1 MDYIKIIP
9 CLDLDDPIGSAR
21 FYNDSGA
28 DEIAYFDSKATK
40 EGREPNIRQI
50 REITRIVDIP
60 LLACGGVR
68 NVEDAKKIL
77 YAGANKVCMNSAA
90 VANPEIVKE
99 ISEKF
104 GRNRIMVAI
113 DLCTMENPVEW
124 SQIMEEKGA
133 GELLLINNNQVD
145 NYFALVSEIKSKVR
159 IPVMISSYATKA
171 EELIE
176 TVESTNAD
184 AISLYSLDKMDIM
197 EIKQEFAKANIEVK
211 TYESALDF
219 SVFKLDKDGL
229 IPVIV
234 QDYKTHEV
242 LMMAYMNEES
252 YEKTI
257 RTGKMTYFSRS
268 RQQLWTKGETSGH
281 YQYIKSLTLDCDND
295 TILAKVSQVGAAC
308 HTGNRS
314 CFFQELMSREYDD
327 TNPLN
332 VLENVYSVIRDRK
345 DHIKGGSYTNYL
357 FEKGIDKILRKLG
370 EQATGIVVAAKNPN
384 QDEIKYEISDLLYYL
399 MVLMAERDIVWK
411 DVTDDLAD
419 RR

>member
-1 MDYIKIIP
+1 MDYVKIIP
-9 CLDLDDPIGSAR
+9 CLDLEDPIASAR
-21 FYNDSGA
+21 YYNDSGA

-68 NVEDAKKIL
+68 DVEDAKKIL

-90 VANPEIVKE
+90 IANPDIVKE

-104 GRNRIMVAI
+104 GRNRIIVAI
-113 DLCTMENPVEW
+113 DLSTKEEPVEW
-124 SQIMEEKGA
+124 AQTMEEKGA
-133 GELLLINNNQVD
+133 GELLLIHNNHVD
-145 NYFALVSEIKSKVR
+145 NYVEIVNEIKSKVR
-159 IPVMISSYATKA
+159 IPIIISSYATKA
-171 EELIE
+171 EDMKELIE
-176 TVESTNAD
+176 NTEAD
-184 AISLYSLDKMDIM
+184 SISLYSLEKMDIM
-197 EIKQEFAKANIEVK
+197 EIKQELAKANIEVK

-219 SVFKLDKDGL
+219 STFKVDEQGL

-257 RTGKMTYFSRS
+257 KTGKMTYFSRS
-268 RQQLWTKGETSGH
+268 RQKLWTKGETSGH

-295 TILAKVSQVGAAC
+295 TILAKVSQIGAAC
-308 HTGNRS
+308 HTGSRT

-345 DHIKGGSYTNYL
+345 DHLKGGSYTNYL
-357 FEKGIDKILRKLG
+357 FEKGIDKILKKLG

>member
-68 NVEDAKKIL
+68 NMEDAKKIL

-124 SQIMEEKGA
+124 AQIMEEKGA

-184 AISLYSLDKMDIM
+184 AVSLYSLDKMDIM

>member
-1 MDYIKIIP
+1 MDYVKIIP
-9 CLDLDDPIGSAR
+9 CLDLEDPIASAR
-21 FYNDSGA
+21 YYNDSGA

-68 NVEDAKKIL
+68 DVEDAKKIL

-90 VANPEIVKE
+90 IANPDIVKE

-104 GRNRIMVAI
+104 GRNRIIVAI
-113 DLCTMENPVEW
+113 DLSTKENPVEW
-124 SQIMEEKGA
+124 AQTMEEKGA
-133 GELLLINNNQVD
+133 GELLLIHNNHVE
-145 NYFALVSEIKSKVR
+145 NYVSIVNEIKNKVR
-159 IPVMISSYATKA
+159 VPIIISSYATKA
-171 EELIE
+171 EDMKELIE
-176 TVESTNAD
+176 STEAD
-184 AISLYSLDKMDIM
+184 SISLYSLEKMDIM
-197 EIKQEFAKANIEVK
+197 EIKQELADANIEVK
-211 TYESALDF
+211 TYESSLDF
-219 SVFKLDKDGL
+219 SSFKLNEDGL

-252 YEKTI
+252 YNKTI
-257 RTGKMTYFSRS
+257 RTGKMTYYSRS

-332 VLENVYSVIRDRK
+332 VLQNVYSVIRDRK
-345 DHIKGGSYTNYL
+345 EHIKGGSYTNYL

>member
-1 MDYIKIIP
+1 MDSIKIIP
-9 CLDLDDPIGSAR
+9 CLDLEDPIASAR
-21 FYNDSGA
+21 YYNDSGA

-68 NVEDAKKIL
+68 DVEDAKKIL

-90 VANPEIVKE
+90 IANPDIVKE

-104 GRNRIMVAI
+104 GRTRIIVAI
-113 DLCTMENPVEW
+113 DLSTVENPVEW
-124 SQIMEEKGA
+124 AQTMEEKGA
-133 GELLLINNNQVD
+133 GELLLIHNNQVE
-145 NYFALVSEIKSKVR
+145 NYVSIVNEIKNSVR
-159 IPVMISSYATKA
+159 IPIIISSYATKA
-171 EELIE
+171 ADMKELIE
-176 TVESTNAD
+176 STDAD
-184 AISLYSLDKMDIM
+184 SISLYSLEKMDIM
-197 EIKQEFAKANIEVK
+197 EIKQELAEANIEVQ
-211 TYESALDF
+211 TYESSLDF
-219 SVFKLDKDGL
+219 STFKLNSDGL

-257 RTGKMTYFSRS
+257 RTGKMTYYSRS

-314 CFFQELMSREYDD
+314 CFFQELMSKEYDD

-345 DHIKGGSYTNYL
+345 EHLKGGSYTNYL
-357 FEKGIDKILRKLG
+357 FEKGIDKILTKLG

-399 MVLMAERDIVWK
+399 MVLMVERDIVWK
-411 DVTDDLAD
+411 VVTDALAD

>member
-1 MDYIKIIP
+1 MDSIKIIP
-9 CLDLDDPIGSAR
+9 CLDLEDPIASAR
-21 FYNDSGA
+21 YYNDSGA

-68 NVEDAKKIL
+68 DVEDAKMIL
-77 YAGANKVCMNSAA
+77 YAGANKVCINSAA
-90 VANPEIVKE
+90 IANPDIVREIA
-99 ISEKF
+99 EKF
-104 GRNRIMVAI
+104 GRTRIIVAI
-113 DLCTMENPVEW
+113 DLSTVENPVEW
-124 SQIMEEKGA
+124 AQTVEEKGA
-133 GELLLINNNQVD
+133 GELLLIHNNHVE
-145 NYFALVSEIKSKVR
+145 NYISIVNEIKKQVR
-159 IPVMISSYATKA
+159 IPIIISSYATKA
-171 EELIE
+171 VDMKEMIE
-176 TVESTNAD
+176 ATDAE
-184 AISLYSLDKMDIM
+184 AISLYSLEKMDIM
-197 EIKQEFAKANIEVK
+197 EIKQELAEANIEVK
-211 TYESALDF
+211 TYESSLPF
-219 SVFKLDKDGL
+219 SSFTLNSDGL

-257 RTGKMTYFSRS
+257 RTGKMTYYSRS
-268 RQQLWTKGETSGH
+268 RQELWTKGETSGH
-281 YQYIKSLTLDCDND
+281 FQYLKSLTLDCDND

-308 HTGNRS
+308 HTGNKS
-314 CFFQELMSREYDD
+314 CFFQELMSKEFDD

-345 DHIKGGSYTNYL
+345 EHLKGGSYTNYL
-357 FEKGIDKILRKLG
+357 FEKGIDKILTKLG

-399 MVLMAERDIVWK
+399 MVLMVERDIVWK

>member
-1 MDYIKIIP
+1 MDYVKIIP
-9 CLDLDDPIGSAR
+9 CLDLEDPIASAR
-21 FYNDSGA
+21 YYNDSGA

-68 NVEDAKKIL
+68 DVEDAKKIL

-90 VANPEIVKE
+90 VANPDIVKE

-104 GRNRIMVAI
+104 GRNRIIVAI

-124 SQIMEEKGA
+124 AQKMEEKGA
-133 GELLLINNNQVD
+133 GELLLINNNNIE
-145 NYFALVSEIKSKVR
+145 NYVELVTEIKNTVR
-159 IPVMISSYATKA
+159 IPILVSSYATSA
-171 EELIE
+171 ADMIDLVE
-176 TVESTNAD
+176 TTNAD
-184 AISLYSLDKMDIM
+184 SLSLYSLEKMDIM
-197 EIKQEFAKANIEVK
+197 EIKQELAAANIEVK

-219 SVFKLDKDGL
+219 STFKLNNDGL

-257 RTGKMTYFSRS
+257 RTGKMTYYSRS

-308 HTGNRS
+308 HTGSRS

-345 DHIKGGSYTNYL
+345 DHLKGGSYTNYL

>member
-1 MDYIKIIP
+1 MDYVKIIP
-9 CLDLDDPIGSAR
+9 CLDLEDPIASAR
-21 FYNDSGA
+21 YYNDSGA

-68 NVEDAKKIL
+68 DVEDAKKIL

-90 VANPEIVKE
+90 IANPDIVKE

-104 GRNRIMVAI
+104 GRNRIIVAI
-113 DLCTMENPVEW
+113 DLSTKEEPVEW
-124 SQIMEEKGA
+124 AQMMEEKGA
-133 GELLLINNNQVD
+133 GELLLIHNNHVE
-145 NYFALVSEIKSKVR
+145 NYVEIVNEIKNKVR
-159 IPVMISSYATKA
+159 IPIIISSYATKA
-171 EELIE
+171 EDMKELME
-176 TVESTNAD
+176 QTEAD
-184 AISLYSLDKMDIM
+184 SISLYSLEKMDIM
-197 EIKQEFAKANIEVK
+197 EIKQELAKANLEVR

-219 SVFKLDKDGL
+219 STFKLDENGL

-252 YEKTI
+252 YNTTI
-257 RTGKMTYFSRS
+257 RTGKMTYYSRS

-345 DHIKGGSYTNYL
+345 DHLKGGSYTNYL
-357 FEKGIDKILRKLG
+357 FEKGIDKILKKLG

>member
-1 MDYIKIIP
+1 MDSIKIIP
-9 CLDLDDPIGSAR
+9 CLDLEDPIASAR
-21 FYNDSGA
+21 YYNDSGA

-68 NVEDAKKIL
+68 DVEDAKKIL

-90 VANPEIVKE
+90 IANPDIVKE

-104 GRNRIMVAI
+104 GRTRIIVAI
-113 DLCTMENPVEW
+113 DLSTVENPVEW
-124 SQIMEEKGA
+124 AQTMEEKGA
-133 GELLLINNNQVD
+133 GELLLIHNNQVE
-145 NYFALVSEIKSKVR
+145 NYVSIVNEIKNSVR
-159 IPVMISSYATKA
+159 IPIIISSYATKA
-171 EELIE
+171 ADMKELIE
-176 TVESTNAD
+176 STDAD
-184 AISLYSLDKMDIM
+184 SISLYSLEKMDIM
-197 EIKQEFAKANIEVK
+197 EIKQELAEANIEVQ
-211 TYESALDF
+211 TYESSLDF
-219 SVFKLDKDGL
+219 STFKLNSDGL

-257 RTGKMTYFSRS
+257 RTGKMTYYSRS

-314 CFFQELMSREYDD
+314 CFFQELMSKEYDD

-345 DHIKGGSYTNYL
+345 EHLKGGSYTNYL
-357 FEKGIDKILRKLG
+357 FEKGIDKILTKLG

-399 MVLMAERDIVWK
+399 MVLMVERDIVWK

>member
-1 MDYIKIIP
+1 MDSIKIIP
-9 CLDLDDPIGSAR
+9 CLDLEDPIASAR
-21 FYNDSGA
+21 YYNDSGA

-68 NVEDAKKIL
+68 DVEDAKMIL
-77 YAGANKVCMNSAA
+77 YAGANKVCINSAA
-90 VANPEIVKE
+90 IANPDIVREIA
-99 ISEKF
+99 EKF
-104 GRNRIMVAI
+104 GRTRIIVAI
-113 DLCTMENPVEW
+113 DLNTVENPVEW
-124 SQIMEEKGA
+124 AQTMEEKGA
-133 GELLLINNNQVD
+133 GELLLIHNNQVE
-145 NYFALVSEIKSKVR
+145 NYISIVNEIKKQVR
-159 IPVMISSYATKA
+159 IPIIISSYATKA
-171 EELIE
+171 ADMKEMIE
-176 TVESTNAD
+176 ATDAE
-184 AISLYSLDKMDIM
+184 AISLYSLEKMDIM
-197 EIKQEFAKANIEVK
+197 EIKQELAEANIEVK
-211 TYESALDF
+211 TYESSLPF
-219 SVFKLDKDGL
+219 SSFTLNSDGL

-257 RTGKMTYFSRS
+257 RTGKMTYYSRS
-268 RQQLWTKGETSGH
+268 RQELWTKGETSGH
-281 YQYIKSLTLDCDND
+281 FQYLKSLTLDCDND

-308 HTGNRS
+308 HTGNKS
-314 CFFQELMSREYDD
+314 CFFQELMSKEFDD

-345 DHIKGGSYTNYL
+345 EHLKGGSYTNYL
-357 FEKGIDKILRKLG
+357 FEKGIDKILTKLG

-399 MVLMAERDIVWK
+399 MVLMVERDIVWK

>member
-1 MDYIKIIP
+1 MDSLKIIP
-9 CLDLDDPIGSAR
+9 CLDLEDPIASAR
-21 FYNDSGA
+21 YYNDSGA

-68 NVEDAKKIL
+68 DVEDAKKIL

-90 VANPEIVKE
+90 IANPDIVKE
-99 ISEKF
+99 IAEKF
-104 GRNRIMVAI
+104 GRTRIIVVI
-113 DLCTMENPVEW
+113 DLAAVDDPVEW
-124 SQIMEEKGA
+124 AQTTEEKGA
-133 GELLLINNNQVD
+133 GELLLIHNDQVD
-145 NYFALVSEIKSKVR
+145 DYVSIVNQIKNHVR
-159 IPVMISSYATKA
+159 IPVIISSYATKA
-171 EELIE
+171 DDMREMIE
-176 TVESTNAD
+176 ATDAQ
-184 AISLYSLDKMDIM
+184 AISLYSLDKLDIM
-197 EIKQEFAKANIEVK
+197 EIKQELAKANIEVE
-211 TYESALDF
+211 TYESSLAF
-219 SVFKLDKDGL
+219 SSFTLNSEGL

-242 LMMAYMNEES
+242 LMMAYMNEEA

-257 RTGKMTYFSRS
+257 RTGKMTYYSRS
-268 RQQLWTKGETSGH
+268 RQELWTKGETSGH
-281 YQYIKSLTLDCDND
+281 YQYVKALTLDCDND

-345 DHIKGGSYTNYL
+345 EHLKGGSYTNYL
-357 FEKGIDKILRKLG
+357 FEKGIDKILTKLG

-399 MVLMAERDIVWK
+399 MVLMVERDIAWK

>member
-9 CLDLDDPIGSAR
+9 CLDLEDPIASAR
-21 FYNDSGA
+21 YYNDSGA

-68 NVEDAKKIL
+68 DVEDAKKIL

-90 VANPEIVKE
+90 IANPDIVKE

-104 GRNRIMVAI
+104 GRNRIIVAI
-113 DLCTMENPVEW
+113 DLSTKENPVEW
-124 SQIMEEKGA
+124 AQTMEEKGA
-133 GELLLINNNQVD
+133 GELLLIHNNHVE
-145 NYFALVSEIKSKVR
+145 NYVEIVNEIKNKVR
-159 IPVMISSYATKA
+159 VPIIISSYATKA
-171 EELIE
+171 EDMKELIE
-176 TVESTNAD
+176 KTEAD
-184 AISLYSLDKMDIM
+184 SISLYSLEKMDIM
-197 EIKQEFAKANIEVK
+197 EMKQELADANIEVK

-219 SVFKLDKDGL
+219 STFKLDENGL

-295 TILAKVSQVGAAC
+295 TILAKVSQIGAAC
-308 HTGNRS
+308 HTGNKT
-314 CFFQELMSREYDD
+314 CFFQPLMSREYDD

-345 DHIKGGSYTNYL
+345 DHLKGGSYTNYL
-357 FEKGIDKILRKLG
+357 FEKGIDKILKKLG

>member
-1 MDYIKIIP
+1 MDYVKIIP
-9 CLDLDDPIGSAR
+9 CLDLEDPIASAR
-21 FYNDSGA
+21 YYNDSGA

-68 NVEDAKKIL
+68 DVEDAKKIL

-90 VANPEIVKE
+90 IANPDIVKE

-104 GRNRIMVAI
+104 GRNRIIVAV
-113 DLCTMENPVEW
+113 DLFTIENPVEW
-124 SQIMEEKGA
+124 AQLMEEKGA
-133 GELLLINNNQVD
+133 GELLLIHNNQVE
-145 NYFALVSEIKSKVR
+145 NYVDIVNEIKSKVR
-159 IPVMISSYATKA
+159 IPIIVSSYATKA
-171 EELIE
+171 EDMKGLIE
-176 TVESTNAD
+176 ATEAD
-184 AISLYSLDKMDIM
+184 AISLYSLEKMDIM
-197 EIKQEFAKANIEVK
+197 EIKQELATSNIEVK

-219 SVFKLDKDGL
+219 STFKLNSDGL

-242 LMMAYMNEES
+242 LMMAYMNEEA
-252 YEKTI
+252 YNKTI
-257 RTGKMTYFSRS
+257 HTGKMTYYSRS
-268 RQQLWTKGETSGH
+268 RQELWTKGETSGH

-314 CFFQELMSREYDD
+314 CFFQELMSKEYDD

-332 VLENVYSVIRDRK
+332 VLQNVYSVIRDRK

>member
-9 CLDLDDPIGSAR
+9 CLDLEDPIGSAR

-68 NVEDAKKIL
+68 DVEDAKKIL

-90 VANPEIVKE
+90 IANPDIVKE

-104 GRNRIMVAI
+104 GRTRIMVAI
-113 DLCTMENPVEW
+113 DLCNMEDPVEW
-124 SQIMEEKGA
+124 AVTMEEKGA
-133 GELLLINNNQVD
+133 GELLLINNNQAE
-145 NYFALVSEIKSKVR
+145 NYFALVNEIKNKVR
-159 IPVMISSYATKA
+159 IPVMISSYATEA
-171 EELIE
+171 AELIE
-176 TVESTNAD
+176 TVDATNAD
-184 AISLYSLDKMDIM
+184 AISLYSLEKMDIM
-197 EIKQEFAKANIEVK
+197 DIKQEFAKANIEVK

-219 SVFKLDKDGL
+219 STFKLNDDGL

-314 CFFQELMSREYDD
+314 CFFQELMAKEFDD

-332 VLENVYSVIRDRK
+332 VLQNVYSVIRDRK
-345 DHIKGGSYTNYL
+345 EHLKGGSYTNYL
-357 FEKGIDKILRKLG
+357 FEKGIDKILKKLG

-399 MVLMAERDIVWK
+399 MVLMVERDIVWK